1 MEEIFTMHILHE
13 QQDEKAKKVVID
25 KVNEID
31 KFDET
36 DDINEINA
44 NDEIEFVEWDC
55 CRDLAQAYICHQ
67 PLEEV
72 FSPAQGLQHGTA
84 FPNLY
89 QPYMGRLVV
98 PPCTKERL

>member
-13 QQDEKAKKVVID
+13 QQDDEEAVEE
-25 KVNEID
+25 VNE
-31 KFDET
+31 T
-36 DDINEINA
+36 
-44 NDEIEFVEWDC
+44 DEIEFVEWDC
-55 CRDLAQAYICHQ
+55 YRDLAQAYICSQ

-84 FPNLY
+84 FPNLF

-98 PPCTKERL
+98 PPCAKERL